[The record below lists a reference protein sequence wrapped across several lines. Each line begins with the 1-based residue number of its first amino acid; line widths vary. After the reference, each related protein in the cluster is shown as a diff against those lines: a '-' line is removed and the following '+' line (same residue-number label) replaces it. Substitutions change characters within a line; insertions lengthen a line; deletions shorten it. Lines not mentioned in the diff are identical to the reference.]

1 MALPSFAMNFAVMQN
16 GDCPAGALA
25 FLAFILS
32 DDVQS
37 SAVIR
42 NQALPVTSS
51 AMDILLE
58 DTYYYYTISDGAMRT
73 RFHITCTGNTM
84 LDEIHSTL
92 YDGMFQYT
100 EEDKTAIR
108 AFTED
113 PSHGNIAD
121 GIIEEILREEFAPY
135 LAGDRSADDTVRIL
149 QSRVS
154 TYLAE

>member
-1 MALPSFAMNFAVMQN
+1 
-16 GDCPAGALA
+16 
-25 FLAFILS
+25 
-32 DDVQS
+32 
-37 SAVIR
+37 
-42 NQALPVTSS
+42 
-51 AMDILLE
+51 
-58 DTYYYYTISDGAMRT
+58 
-73 RFHITCTGNTM
+73 M

-100 EEDKTAIR
+100 EEDKASIR

-135 LAGDRSADDTVRIL
+135 LAGDRSADDTIRIL